1 MGNRSS
7 VDSSSVVDLP
17 QNGVPDQ
24 ARLVNAY
31 KRLIKPRYT
40 WALFA
45 NGTAVVINDEKYDT
59 TTVETATQYAFKKL
73 KANVRDK
80 PTTPLADISAQ
91 YLRWLDGWLVAY
103 KCRRITT
110 FIPVDDDAATA
121 LGGQDPAM
129 FGLLGRLLRNKDA
142 EELRIVHLQLGT
154 D

>member
-73 KANVRDK
+73 KANVVGR
-80 PTTPLADISAQ
+80 
-91 YLRWLDGWLVAY
+91 LVGAY